1 MPYEKHAHPRYFRL
15 ISCYNQFSQS
25 IRNYSIYWSYCK
37 SILLRSCPCKRKDIN
52 QLMLNNAAANLHW
65 KKAKTADIVFGISFA
80 VNTVT
85 SLVVYD
91 QLLRDKTPAGGLYA
105 LAIGSGIIEIWSGL
119 TSLSRQKKAILEYNS
134 GFDKKEKVS
143 LVPLGNQNGIG
154 LALKF

>member
-1 MPYEKHAHPRYFRL
+1 MKNIL
-15 ISCYNQFSQS
+15 ILSIFALFLVTINSLKAQEITQFIGVIKNQYYVDDV
-25 IRNYSIYWSYCK
+25 RVK
-37 SILLRSCPCKRKDIN
+37 GKDIN

-105 LAIGSGIIEIWSGL
+105 LAIGSGIIEIWSEL
-119 TSLSRQKKAILEYNS
+119 RSLSRKKKAILEYNS

>member
-1 MPYEKHAHPRYFRL
+1 MKNML
-15 ISCYNQFSQS
+15 ILSIFALFLITINSLKAQEITQFIGVIGNQYYVDDV
-25 IRNYSIYWSYCK
+25 RVK
-37 SILLRSCPCKRKDIN
+37 GKDIN
-52 QLMLNNAAANLHW
+52 QLMQNNAAANLHW
-65 KKAKTADIVFGISFA
+65 KKAKTADIAFA

-91 QLLRDKTPAGGLYA
+91 QLLRDKTLAGGLYA

-119 TSLSRQKKAILEYNS
+119 TSLSRKKKAILEYNS

>member
-1 MPYEKHAHPRYFRL
+1 MKNMFILSVFALSF
-15 ISCYNQFSQS
+15 ISINSLKAQEITQFVGAFVNQYYVDDV
-25 IRNYSIYWSYCK
+25 RVK
-37 SILLRSCPCKRKDIN
+37 GKEIN

-91 QLLRDKTPAGGLYA
+91 QLLNDKTPTGGLYA

-119 TSLSRQKKAILEYNS
+119 SSMSRKKKAILEYNS